1 MSDEVGPCSQEC
13 MASINETLEATLG
26 EVVQDIFF
34 DSEEYQ
40 EERRTLLIV
49 FVFVA
54 LYMVVSGI
62 VFFVMAVN
70 TCLRE
75 NGKKPICGCVCVED
89 QEAYCAEIY
98 AEGEVD
104 DSESETEVDCVA
116 DEGPSAQAGEN
127 LSSRSGSALPKQPTS
142 EKSKAQAEVNLSLRS
157 NSALPKQPTSE
168 KSKVGE
174 VEPVTKTPQVGEGA
188 PVTETLQV
196 KIEMQTVETEAP
208 ISEVHTEDMKETE
221 NDQEAN
227 KNHEEYDDYGYPV
240 ESEHA
245 AGSEHPQSRS

>member
-142 EKSKAQAEVNLSLRS
+142 EKSKAQAGENLSLRS
-157 NSALPKQPTSE
+157 SSALPKQPTSEKSKAQAGEDLSSRSGSALPKQPTSE

-174 VEPVTKTPQVGEGA
+174 VEPVTETPQ
-188 PVTETLQV
+188 
-196 KIEMQTVETEAP
+196 
-208 ISEVHTEDMKETE
+208 VHTEDMKETE